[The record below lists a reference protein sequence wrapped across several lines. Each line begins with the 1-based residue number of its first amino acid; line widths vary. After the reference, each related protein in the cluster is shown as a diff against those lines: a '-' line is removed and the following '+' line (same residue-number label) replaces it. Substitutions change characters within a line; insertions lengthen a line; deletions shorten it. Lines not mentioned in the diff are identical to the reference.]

1 MAAANPVR
9 PLAHSSPRR
18 VALVR
23 ILFIIVAAML
33 FLQIPLRSR
42 YNPWFPSI
50 LFPAGYGVTRTID
63 QYTAQER
70 EFYAEDEAG
79 RRYPVSLDEL
89 LPNVPS
95 GYRGLEG
102 AYGFGIS
109 QGRDVRRKTISI
121 AGHPLTL
128 TLGHDLT
135 PAQIDETRTALRH
148 RLAELGI
155 NAVRLDVL
163 TYSVTIFTR
172 FTPPRHR
179 RELTESIALDLIGA
193 AR

>member
-9 PLAHSSPRR
+9 PSAHSSPRR

-50 LFPAGYGVTRTID
+50 LFPAGPGVTRTIN

-70 EFYAEDEAG
+70 EYFAEDEES
-79 RRYPVSLDEL
+79 RRYPVTLDEL
-89 LPNVPS
+89 LPDVPS
-95 GYRGLEG
+95 AYRGYEG
-102 AYGFGIS
+102 AHGFGIS

-121 AGHPLTL
+121 AGHPLTV
-128 TLGHDLT
+128 TLGRDLT
-135 PAQIDETRTALRH
+135 PAQVDETRTSLR
-148 RLAELGI
+148 RGLAELGI

-163 TYSVTIFTR
+163 TYSTTIFAS
-172 FTPPRHR
+172 FTPPRQR
-179 RELTESIALDLIGA
+179 RELLETTVLDLVGGT
-193 AR
+193 R

>member
-9 PLAHSSPRR
+9 PSDHLSARH

-23 ILFIIVAAML
+23 MLFILLVPVL

-42 YNPWFPSI
+42 YSPWFPSI
-50 LFPAGYGVTRTID
+50 LFPAGPGVTRTID

-70 EFYAEDEAG
+70 QYYAEDEEG
-79 RRYPVSLDEL
+79 RRYPVTLDDL

-102 AYGFGIS
+102 AHGFGIS
-109 QGRDVRRKTISI
+109 QGRDVRRKTISV

-128 TLGHDLT
+128 SLGHDLT
-135 PAQIDETRTALRH
+135 PAQVDETRTALRH
-148 RLAELGI
+148 RLAALGI

-172 FTPPRHR
+172 FTPPQRA
-179 RELTESIALDLIGA
+179 RELTGSIVLDLAGGA
-193 AR
+193 G